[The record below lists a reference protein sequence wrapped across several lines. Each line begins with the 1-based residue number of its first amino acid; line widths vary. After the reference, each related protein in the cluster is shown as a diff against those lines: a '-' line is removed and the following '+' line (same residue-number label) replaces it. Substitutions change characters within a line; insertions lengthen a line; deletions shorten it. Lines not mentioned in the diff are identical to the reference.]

1 MKTNRLSV
9 ILTIINLAVLV
20 FLLVRGQMTIPP
32 ANSDILRVKAIEL
45 IDNHGQV
52 RAQLEVESNGEVVFR
67 LRDEE
72 GTIRVKLGAS
82 QNGSGLL
89 LLNDLTEPGIHL
101 LADRD
106 STRITLSEQS
116 GAQQEIKP

>member
-32 ANSDILRVKAIEL
+32 ANSDILHVKAIEL

-106 STRITLSEQS
+106 STRITLSEQG

>member
-82 QNGSGLL
+82 QDGSGLL